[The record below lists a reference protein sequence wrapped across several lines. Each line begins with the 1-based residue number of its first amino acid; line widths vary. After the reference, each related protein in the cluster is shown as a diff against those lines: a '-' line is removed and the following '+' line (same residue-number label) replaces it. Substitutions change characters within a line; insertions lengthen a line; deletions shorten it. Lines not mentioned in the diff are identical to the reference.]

1 MVAGVEGA
9 GKTRAD
15 IDPATCSSPRVS
27 HPFADHRC
35 GGREQIRCR
44 VAASYGV
51 SRSWLYEL
59 LARYRRE
66 GEAAFEARSRR
77 PRSAPTALAA
87 EAVELIAELRAK
99 LTATG
104 VDAGPDTIRWH
115 LAGHWFCQVGERACG
130 FLLPMTELLVSVAG
144 VRVGVRALGAHADLC
159 DLTVG
164 VGQLASF
171 GLPVMAKDPGAKLE
185 AA

>member
-1 MVAGVEGA
+1 LLITAVVVENRSVAESPPPTASPARGCMSCWPAIGA
-9 GKTRAD
+9 RVR
-15 IDPATCSSPRVS
+15 PR
-27 HPFADHRC
+27 
-35 GGREQIRCR
+35 
-44 VAASYGV
+44 
-51 SRSWLYEL
+51 SRP
-59 LARYRRE
+59 R
-66 GEAAFEARSRR
+66 FRR